1 MRSQYIVTLSVHSCV
16 SVKCHQVFIIRFVVV
31 VLGIWWKSCKVKDC
45 VVFLAFTYKG
55 TSCDVVQ
62 IEEQS
67 IFSGVNVGCLRTIT
81 AAFRCIAGGSCLP
94 SACRVL

>member
-1 MRSQYIVTLSVHSCV
+1 MVR
-16 SVKCHQVFIIRFVVV
+16 
-31 VLGIWWKSCKVKDC
+31 DC

-55 TSCDVVQ
+55 TSWDVVQ

-67 IFSGVNVGCLRTIT
+67 VFSGLYVGCLRTVT
-81 AAFRCIAGGSCLP
+81 AAFRCIAGGSFLP